1 MKDEKFVPTVAYL
14 GPEASFTHV
23 AASALFGTAGL
34 VPQPTIPDCIE
45 AVAAGHVAYAIVP
58 LENALEGSVPLTI
71 DYLFHGSELFINA
84 EISIPIEQHLM
95 VNKKQIPFVN
105 DIKSINSHPHAL
117 AQCHKYL
124 QYNYRRVPLIQT
136 TSTAAAA
143 KYISENPDEK
153 IAAIGNK
160 LAAEKYGLH
169 ITEENIHDF
178 HFNHTRF
185 VVLSLRKECLEN
197 EGHSAKLK
205 TTFMVKLPEDDRSG
219 VLHQVL
225 SVFAWRRLNL
235 SKIESRP
242 LKTGLGH
249 YFFII
254 DVLESEDHPMMKGAM
269 EELAALSCTVRSF
282 GSYFTYDQLPSRH

>member
-1 MKDEKFVPTVAYL
+1 MTEVDYKPTVAYL

-23 AASALFGTAGL
+23 AAKILFGSEGL

-45 AVAAGHVAYAIVP
+45 AVTAGHVAYAVVP
-58 LENALEGSVPLTI
+58 LENALEGSVPMTI

-84 EISIPIEQHLM
+84 EISTPIEQHLM
-95 VNKKQIPFVN
+95 VNERRKEDWNKIESVH
-105 DIKSINSHPHAL
+105 SHPHAL

-124 QYNYRRVPLIQT
+124 QYHYRRTPLMQT

-143 KYISENPDEK
+143 KYVSENPELN
-153 IAAIGNK
+153 IAAIGNR

-169 ITEENIHDF
+169 IAEDNIHDF

-185 VVLSLRKECLEN
+185 VVLSLRKGNLDVQGQSETP
-197 EGHSAKLK
+197 K
-205 TTFMVKLPEDDRSG
+205 TTLMVKLPEDDRSG
-219 VLHQVL
+219 MLHQIL

-242 LKTGLGH
+242 MKTGLGN

-254 DVLESEDHPMMKGAM
+254 DVLENESDPMMKGAL
-269 EELAALSCTVRSF
+269 EELAALNCTVRSF
-282 GSYFTYDQLPSRH
+282 GTYYTFEQRPSR